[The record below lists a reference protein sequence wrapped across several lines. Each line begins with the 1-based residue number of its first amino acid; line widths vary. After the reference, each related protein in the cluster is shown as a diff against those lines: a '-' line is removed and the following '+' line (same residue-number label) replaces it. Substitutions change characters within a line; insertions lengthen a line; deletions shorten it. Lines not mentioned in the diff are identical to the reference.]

1 MTVHCTNCVLYA
13 ATQSSHCVQGHR
25 GKKCKFGSL
34 TGLLGWVTNRKTVEF
49 KHKPE
54 KLDGGRRLGN
64 RLFTQVRKQKS
75 KDRFKHKTDKLYTLL
90 EKVWW
95 ISLHV
100 TDDAMAKLYVT

>member
-1 MTVHCTNCVLYA
+1 MYA